1 MFGSQSFIPQRSGWI
16 SLSSLVRTIHGDL
29 VEGNHGGPVVIACD
43 SDLRIRGPH
52 CPGFEILLG
61 PFCTFTPHLIDSTI
75 LRTQEGV
82 APFLQDCKIVEW
94 DIKVDYIQNYS
105 ITAVAHYFQGNKI
118 RDFGFRIYLCD
129 IELQKLL

>member
-52 CPGFEILLG
+52 CSGFEILLG
-61 PFCTFTPHLIDSTI
+61 PFCVLEQDTFTPHLIDSTKV
-75 LRTQEGV
+75 RT
-82 APFLQDCKIVEW
+82 
-94 DIKVDYIQNYS
+94 
-105 ITAVAHYFQGNKI
+105 
-118 RDFGFRIYLCD
+118 
-129 IELQKLL
+129 